1 MKSVVVDASVAV
13 CWFVR
18 EAETPSAT
26 QLIRDGV
33 SMIAP
38 ALILPEF
45 ANAVWK
51 KWRRGQMDA
60 TQTEIAVREINRF
73 IPEIVDMAKLIR
85 PAAALAH
92 ETDHPVYDCIYV
104 TLARQRDLALVTLDQ
119 KFVAAFAGTNDAS
132 RVVLLNDWLQA
143 S

>member
-1 MKSVVVDASVAV
+1 
-13 CWFVR
+13 
-18 EAETPSAT
+18 
-26 QLIRDGV
+26 
-33 SMIAP
+33 MIAP

-73 IPEIVDMAKLIR
+73 IPEIVDMAKLIG

-92 ETDHPVYDCIYV
+92 ETDHPVYYCIYV

>member
-1 MKSVVVDASVAV
+1 VKSVVVDASVAV

-18 EAETPSAT
+18 EAETPTAN
-26 QLIRDGV
+26 QLIRDDV

-60 TQTEIAVREINRF
+60 TQSEIAVREINRF
-73 IPEIVDMAKLIR
+73 IPEIVDMAKLIG
-85 PAAALAH
+85 P
-92 ETDHPVYDCIYV
+92 
-104 TLARQRDLALVTLDQ
+104 
-119 KFVAAFAGTNDAS
+119 FAGTNDAS

-143 S
+143 L